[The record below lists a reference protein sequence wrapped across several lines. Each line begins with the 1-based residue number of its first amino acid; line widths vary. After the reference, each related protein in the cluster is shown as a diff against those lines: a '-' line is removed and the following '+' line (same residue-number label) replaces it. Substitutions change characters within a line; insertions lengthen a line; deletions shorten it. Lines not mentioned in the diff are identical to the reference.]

1 MNFKLVQIILTGVAI
16 SVLSS
21 CTKDDLPSFDPE
33 EIPVINIVREDPIS
47 WENKVP
53 CTIKFTSTYKYDVLP
68 AHIKY
73 RGGSSSKFEKHS
85 FSFELENKYTF
96 FDLPR
101 DDDWILNANYIDKTF
116 MRHKISY
123 DIFRQMNK
131 KNVASQSI
139 YVNVELNDEPRG
151 LYLLMEEVNGAMA
164 GLNKSD
170 SLAMMF
176 KDPPLFYRE
185 KIPHPQEPDNYYQQK
200 FPKIYDSDKTGY
212 IEHFKDFLFNSSDI
226 DFLNGIENWID
237 IDNVTDWHILL
248 LFSNN
253 SDGIMKNFYLYKID
267 SSTPFRI
274 AIWDYDHSFGR
285 DGDNE
290 MNMMER
296 ELDCNRSVLLR
307 RLMGI
312 PQSVYPKKLK
322 DRWFSLRNAHIVS
335 VVNMKKHIEANN
347 KIIKEAVE
355 RNFEIWPV
363 NSKWYYD
370 SNSYDDEIQILMDFT
385 ELRIPQL
392 DLYFNNL

>member
-1 MNFKLVQIILTGVAI
+1 
-16 SVLSS
+16 
-21 CTKDDLPSFDPE
+21 
-33 EIPVINIVREDPIS
+33 
-47 WENKVP
+47 
-53 CTIKFTSTYKYDVLP
+53 
-68 AHIKY
+68 
-73 RGGSSSKFEKHS
+73 
-85 FSFELENKYTF
+85 
-96 FDLPR
+96 
-101 DDDWILNANYIDKTF
+101 

-164 GLNKSD
+164 GLDKSD
-170 SLAMMF
+170 SQAMMF

-200 FPKIYDSDKTGY
+200 FPKIYNSDKTGY
-212 IEHFKDFLFNSSDI
+212 IEQFKDFLFNSSDN
-226 DFLNGIENWID
+226 DFLNGIDKWVD
-237 IDNVTDWHILL
+237 IDNITDWHILL

-307 RLMGI
+307 RLMEI

-322 DRWFSLRNAHIVS
+322 ERWFSLRNAQIIS
-335 VVNMKKHIEANN
+335 IKNMKNHIEANS

-355 RNFEIWPV
+355 RNFELWPV
-363 NSKWYYD
+363 DSKWYYD
-370 SNSYDDEIQILMDFT
+370 NNSYDDEIQILIDFT

-392 DLYFNNL
+392 DLYFSDI